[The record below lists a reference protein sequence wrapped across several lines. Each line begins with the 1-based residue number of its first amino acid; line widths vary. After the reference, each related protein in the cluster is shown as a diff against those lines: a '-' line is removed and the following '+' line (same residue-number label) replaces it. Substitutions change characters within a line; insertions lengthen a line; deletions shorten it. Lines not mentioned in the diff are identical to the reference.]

1 MSAETSQT
9 LDRGLRLLSLLAE
22 PGPAPAGPGGQ
33 RQGPAGPGGQRQGLG
48 WSVTDLA
55 GHLGISRPAVY
66 RLLATLEAHG
76 MVARGRD
83 GQVRLGLGVLPLA
96 QAVTPLLEQVAAPLL
111 RQLAEEM
118 GATAH
123 LTVAEPGPAGE
134 AVAVA
139 VVEPSRTDWHVA
151 YRVGSRHPL
160 GRGAPGRAILSAR
173 HGNGGPYVVTEGELQ
188 PGAIGIAAP
197 VLGVAGL
204 EASVGLVTIG
214 PVGGPGTLD
223 PVRAGPRVVA
233 TAAALATA
241 LRS

>member
-22 PGPAPAGPGGQ
+22 PSP
-33 RQGPAGPGGQRQGLG
+33 G

-55 GHLGISRPAVY
+55 GRLGISRPAVY

-76 MVARGRD
+76 MVTRGGD

-96 QAVTPLLEQVAAPLL
+96 QAVSPLLEQVAAPLL

-123 LTVAEPGPAGE
+123 LTVAEPGSAGE

-160 GRGAPGRAILSAR
+160 GRGAAGRAILSAR
-173 HGNGGPYVVTEGELQ
+173 HGGNCGPYVVTEGELQ

-204 EASVGLVTIG
+204 EASVGLVAIG

>member
-1 MSAETSQT
+1 MSVETSQT
-9 LDRGLRLLSLLAE
+9 LDRGLRLLALLAE
-22 PGPAPAGPGGQ
+22 PGPAGPGGPRQSPAGPGGP
-33 RQGPAGPGGQRQGLG
+33 RQGPG
-48 WSVTDLA
+48 WSVSDLA
-55 GHLGISRPAVY
+55 GRLGISRPAVY
-66 RLLATLEAHG
+66 RLLATLEVHG
-76 MVARGRD
+76 MVTRGGG
-83 GQVRLGLGVLPLA
+83 GQIRLGLGVLPLA
-96 QAVTPLLEQVAAPLL
+96 QAVNPLLEQVAAPLL

-123 LTVAEPGPAGE
+123 LTVAEAGSAGE

-160 GRGAPGRAILSAR
+160 GLGAAGRAILSAR
-173 HGNGGPYVVTEGELQ
+173 NGNAGRYVVTEGELQ

-204 EASVGLVTIG
+204 EASVGLVAIG

-223 PVRAGPRVVA
+223 PFRAGPRVVA
-233 TAAALATA
+233 TAAALAAA
-241 LRS
+241 LQS